1 MNANVLH
8 RYLILP
14 GESYRIKY
22 LALSII
28 QKSQVEQIRLWRNK
42 KISVLRQNEEINELE
57 QEIYFQKFVFSE
69 FQKNE
74 PTQILFAIENNG
86 EFIGYGGLVHIDWNF
101 QIAEIS
107 FLLDPD
113 IQEDSD
119 EYKNVFKDF
128 LEIIQV
134 IAFKELNIQKL
145 FTETFDFRIEHI
157 SILNSVNFKF
167 IEITNNTKK
176 INGVNYGSFRHEKL
190 REIQS

>member
-1 MNANVLH
+1 MNANNLH

-14 GESYRIKY
+14 GERYRGKH
-22 LALSII
+22 LELSII

-42 KISVLRQNEEINELE
+42 KISVLRQNEQINESE
-57 QEIYFQKFVFSE
+57 QEFYFQKFVFSE

-107 FLLDPD
+107 FLLNPD

-128 LEIIQV
+128 LEIIQG
-134 IAFKELNIQKL
+134 IAFMELNIQKL
-145 FTETFDFRIEHI
+145 FTETFDFRTNHI

-167 IEITNNTKK
+167 NGIINNTKK
-176 INGVNYGSFRHEKL
+176 IDGVNYGSFRHEKL